1 MAKMSATKILA
12 LYFNSN
18 PETKK
23 PLREFAEEL
32 KSLSDPEK
40 HELATLAAPLV
51 GAELSE

>member
-1 MAKMSATKILA
+1 MPKKSATQILA
-12 LYFNSN
+12 AFFNSD

-32 KSLSDPEK
+32 KSLTPEDK